1 MLVKKYIL
9 IYGRETIR
17 FPKSCL
23 TASYF
28 QEWVIIRGY
37 MSGVLVT
44 SEDFGW
50 KCLTFQCQVHS
61 SHHLVFL
68 FLSLPSQHLWPCSLL
83 CASHCSSSS
92 IAVVC
97 SALFSVLTMEW
108 RKAAGIVFFYQ
119 YRICISWDGDRK
131 GEERKER
138 RTEMFLS
145 CIIFHHLFLQWQF
158 EVVIQLAEITTMF
171 QMKKTVYLK

>member
-1 MLVKKYIL
+1 
-9 IYGRETIR
+9 
-17 FPKSCL
+17 
-23 TASYF
+23 
-28 QEWVIIRGY
+28 

-61 SHHLVFL
+61 SHSMVGSTTWYFSSCHF
-68 FLSLPSQHLWPCSLL
+68 PQHLWPHSSLL
-83 CASHCSSSS
+83 RASHCSSSS

-108 RKAAGIVFFYQ
+108 RKAAGVVFFYQ

-158 EVVIQLAEITTMF
+158 EVVIQLAGITTMF